1 MAALALVA
9 RHGTIAVALSILL
22 GLVVPA
28 SAAFFKPLLGP
39 PIILRRLRLAWLYFG
54 LAQFPIC
61 LLPMLL
67 KKIAQRLGRG

>member
-1 MAALALVA
+1 
-9 RHGTIAVALSILL
+9 L